1 MLSVEINSVLSSND
15 RHLSKLA
22 EAFLGQDPGE
32 EVPSC
37 MGQTWGPWGAPL
49 GDLGGSPGGLTEWT
63 PTTP

>member
-1 MLSVEINSVLSSND
+1 MLSVETNWVLSSND
-15 RHLSKLA
+15 RRLSKLA

-49 GDLGGSPGGLTEWT
+49 GGLTAWT